1 MGCSDLNASDLAG
14 KLASGLGTSLIEPR
28 GASIRKYLRFVCES
42 SIMSKIDQRS
52 NTEVEV
58 G

>member
-1 MGCSDLNASDLAG
+1 MGCSNLGASDLAG
-14 KLASGLGTSLIEPR
+14 KLAAGLGTSLIEPR
-28 GASIRKYLRFVCES
+28 GASIRKYVKFVCES

-52 NTEVEV
+52 NTEVEF